1 MTRSS
6 LLYGIFFSS
15 VEDENFAL
23 FNYVNELSGNMEL
36 IQEAITS
43 LRGEM
48 KRFQEE
54 GVALEK
60 QRQVLLTKMEEN
72 LSSTDKDTQ
81 TVEDKNA
88 GAIKVLQQLK
98 SGLISFSSHNQLSMA
113 RVMKSWEFY
122 KNHT

>member
-1 MTRSS
+1 MVS
-6 LLYGIFFSS
+6 FFSS

-98 SGLISFSSHNQLSMA
+98 SGLISFSSHNQLSTT